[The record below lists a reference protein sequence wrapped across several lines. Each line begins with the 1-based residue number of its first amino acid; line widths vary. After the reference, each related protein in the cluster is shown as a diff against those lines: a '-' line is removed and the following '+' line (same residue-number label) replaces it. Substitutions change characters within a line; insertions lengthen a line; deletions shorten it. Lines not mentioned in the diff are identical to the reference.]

1 MNRSA
6 EVRSRDHW
14 RTTKT
19 STDTNSPA
27 TMTRAAAI
35 MCNEKNTGDHEKF
48 SAIWTNH
55 NIVAALKDPRSHVLD
70 PAMEI
75 RTNRTVQTGA
85 NNQSGGLKGGL
96 CKVAYH
102 WPGTFRYP
110 IVIPTP
116 STQAMKAAKRSA
128 LALKG
133 FD

>member
-1 MNRSA
+1 MRADVLSRS
-6 EVRSRDHW
+6 HC
-14 RTTKT
+14 TTMKALT
-19 STDTNSPA
+19 ETNSAA

-35 MCNEKNTGDHEKF
+35 MWSEKNTGDHEKF
-48 SAIWTNH
+48 SAIWANH
-55 NIVAALKDPRSHVLD
+55 NIIAALNDPRSHVLD
-70 PAMEI
+70 PAMAI

-85 NNQSGGLKGGL
+85 NIQSGGLKGGL

-110 IVIPTP
+110 IVMPAPRTTVMNATEQ
-116 STQAMKAAKRSA
+116 ST